1 MEKLRKI
8 EYYISDKYDPQA
20 GFMDGGDENDSKT
33 AIGLFRR
40 FADSYHIDNGR
51 YYPLTEAI
59 IEDEKTGEISRI
71 KCNRIIRFVNEWEY
85 LNWFSLIGQTCAK
98 GLIYRPSAQ
107 VCPFYIFA

>member
-1 MEKLRKI
+1 MFRHGRRDYKKETMEKLRKI

-33 AIGLFRR
+33 AIGLFHR

-71 KCNRIIRFVNEWEY
+71 KCNRIIRFVNE
-85 LNWFSLIGQTCAK
+85 
-98 GLIYRPSAQ
+98 
-107 VCPFYIFA
+107 

>member
-33 AIGLFRR
+33 AIGLFHR

-59 IEDEKTGEISRI
+59 IVLSLDSLPNVTVV
-71 KCNRIIRFVNEWEY
+71 NFVQDSNAP
-85 LNWFSLIGQTCAK
+85 LPMDS
-98 GLIYRPSAQ
+98 
-107 VCPFYIFA
+107 VFAGI